1 MFAKDVEVIA
11 EEEFIHRWWYKYTTT
26 PCTPSFK
33 RRGNTTTTPCTPS
46 FKMRGNTTTTPLHL
60 LLQKD
65 GEESLLPIFHQTGII
80 RKL

>member
-33 RRGNTTTTPCTPS
+33 RRG
-46 FKMRGNTTTTPLHL
+46 K
-60 LLQKD
+60 
-65 GEESLLPIFHQTGII
+65 EALLPTFHQTGII